1 MAQRILI
8 SVTSDLSTDQ
18 RVNRTATTLK
28 EAGYRVLVIGRVLK
42 TSTEVSPKRYRTLRF
57 KLWAEKGPMFY
68 ALYNIRLF
76 WFLLWHHADIL
87 MSNDLDTLP
96 ANFLAAKLKKI
107 PLVYDS
113 HEYFTGVPELVNRPK
128 VQRFWK
134 KLESYFL
141 PRVDYAIT
149 VNESIAKLY
158 KAEYDKEFN
167 IIRNVPLITKPFL
180 NNRETLR
187 KELGLP
193 ISKKI
198 IILQGAGINIDRGA
212 EELVSAMEYLSDYLL
227 LIVGGGDVILNLK
240 KIVGEKKL
248 KDRVWFVAKQ
258 PIEILRKYTAA
269 SNLGVT
275 LDKSNNINYKFSLP
289 NKLFDYIHAGIPILS
304 SDLPEL
310 KNIIVHYNIG
320 KICPDHDIKNISIMI
335 NDMLNADEQLKLWE
349 ANTVIAAKEL
359 NWDKEKE
366 RLLSIFKKIG

>member
-28 EAGYRVLVIGRVLK
+28 EAGYRVLVIGRSLK

-57 KLWAEKGPMFY
+57 KLWAEKGPLFY

-87 MSNDLDTLP
+87 VSNDLDTLP
-96 ANFLAAKLKKI
+96 ANFLASKLKKI

-113 HEYFTGVPELVNRPK
+113 HEYFTGVPELINRPK
-128 VQRFWK
+128 VQGIWK
-134 KLESYFL
+134 KIERYCL
-141 PRVDYAIT
+141 PKVDYAIT
-149 VNESIAKLY
+149 VNESIARLFKE
-158 KAEYDKEFN
+158 EYNKDFSV
-167 IIRNVPLITKPFL
+167 IRNVPLITKPFL
-180 NNRETLR
+180 NDRETLR

-193 ISKKI
+193 ASKKI

-212 EELVSAMEYLSDYLL
+212 EELVESMTYLPEYLL
-227 LIVGGGDVILNLK
+227 LIIGGGDVIPDLK
-240 KIVGEKKL
+240 KIVLEKKL
-248 KDRVWFVAKQ
+248 QNLVWFISKQ

-269 SNLGVT
+269 CNLGVT
-275 LDKSNNINYKFSLP
+275 LDKANNINYKLSLP
-289 NKLFDYIHAGIPILS
+289 NKLFDYIHAGIPVLT

-310 KNIIVHYNIG
+310 KNIVIGYNIG
-320 KICPDHDIKNISIMI
+320 KVCPDHDPKNISNMIME
-335 NDMLNADEQLKLWE
+335 MLSSDEQIKTWE
-349 ANTVIAAKEL
+349 ENTAIASKEL

-366 RLLSIFKKIG
+366 KLLSIFKKIG

>member
-28 EAGYRVLVIGRVLK
+28 EAGYRVLVIGRALK

-87 MSNDLDTLP
+87 LSNDLDTLP
-96 ANFLAAKLKKI
+96 ANFLASRLKKI

-128 VQRFWK
+128 VQSIWK
-134 KLESYFL
+134 KIERFCL
-141 PRVDYAIT
+141 PKVDHAIT
-149 VNESIAKLY
+149 VNESIARLF
-158 KAEYDKEFN
+158 KAEYNKDFGV
-167 IIRNVPLITKPFL
+167 IRNVPLITKPFL
-180 NNRETLR
+180 NDRETLR

-193 ISKKI
+193 ASKKI

-212 EELVSAMEYLSDYLL
+212 EELVESMNYLPEYLL
-227 LIVGGGDVILNLK
+227 LIIGGGDVIPDLK
-240 KIVGEKKL
+240 KIVLEKNL
-248 KDRVWFVAKQ
+248 QSQVRFIAKQ

-269 SNLGVT
+269 SNLGAT
-275 LDKSNNINYKFSLP
+275 LDKANNINYKLSLP
-289 NKLFDYIHAGIPILS
+289 NKLFDYIHAGIPVLT

-310 KNIIVHYNIG
+310 KNIVIGYNIG
-320 KICPDHDIKNISIMI
+320 KVCPDHDPKNISNLIME
-335 NDMLNADEQLKLWE
+335 MLSSDEQIKIWE
-349 ANTVIAAKEL
+349 ENSAIAAKEL

-366 RLLSIFKKIG
+366 KLLSIFKKIG

>member
-57 KLWAEKGPMFY
+57 RLWVEKGPMFY

-87 MSNDLDTLP
+87 VSNDLDTLP

-113 HEYFTGVPELVNRPK
+113 HEYFTGVPELLNRPK
-128 VQRFWK
+128 VQRIWK
-134 KLESYFL
+134 KIESYCL
-141 PRVDYAIT
+141 PKVDYAIT
-149 VNESIAKLY
+149 VNESIARLFKE
-158 KAEYDKEFN
+158 EYNKDFN
-167 IIRNVPLITKPFL
+167 VIRNVPLITKPFL
-180 NNRETLR
+180 GERENLR
-187 KELGLP
+187 RELGLP
-193 ISKKI
+193 IAKNI
-198 IILQGAGINIDRGA
+198 LILQGAGINIDRGA
-212 EELVSAMEYLSDYLL
+212 EELVEAMQYIPDYLL
-227 LIVGGGDVILNLK
+227 LIVGGGDVIADLK
-240 KIVGEKKL
+240 KIVNEKNL
-248 KDRVWFVAKQ
+248 KDCVLFVPKQ
-258 PIEILRKYTAA
+258 PVEILRKYTAA
-269 SNLGVT
+269 SNLGIT
-275 LDKSNNINYKFSLP
+275 LDKANNINYKLSLP
-289 NKLFDYIHAGIPILS
+289 NKLFDYIHAGIPVLS

-310 KNIIVHYNIG
+310 KNIIVGYNIG
-320 KICPDHDIKNISIMI
+320 KICSDHDPKNISRLI
-335 NDMLNADEQLKLWE
+335 DEMLSSDDQIKKWE
-349 ANTVIAAKEL
+349 ANTTIAAKEL

>member
-57 KLWAEKGPMFY
+57 KLWTEKGPMFY

-87 MSNDLDTLP
+87 VSNDLDTLP
-96 ANFLAAKLKKI
+96 ANFLAAKLKNI

-113 HEYFTGVPELVNRPK
+113 HEYFTGVPELINRPK
-128 VQRFWK
+128 VQRIWK
-134 KLESYFL
+134 KIESYCL
-141 PRVDYAIT
+141 PKVDYAIT
-149 VNESIAKLY
+149 VNESIAKLF
-158 KAEYDKEFN
+158 KEEYNKDFDV
-167 IIRNVPLITKPFL
+167 IRNVPLITKPFL
-180 NNRETLR
+180 SERENLR
-187 KELGLP
+187 RELGLP
-193 ISKKI
+193 INKKI
-198 IILQGAGINIDRGA
+198 LILQGAGINIDRGA
-212 EELVSAMEYLSDYLL
+212 EELVAAMSYLPDYLL
-227 LIVGGGDVILNLK
+227 LIVGGGDVIGDLRKIVSEKNLK
-240 KIVGEKKL
+240 E
-248 KDRVWFVAKQ
+248 RVLFIAKQ

-275 LDKSNNINYKFSLP
+275 LDKANNINYKLSLP
-289 NKLFDYIHAGIPILS
+289 NKLFDYIHAGVPVLS

-310 KNIIVHYNIG
+310 KRIVVGYDIG
-320 KICPDHDIKNISIMI
+320 EISTDHDPKNISKVIEEMFSSE
-335 NDMLNADEQLKLWE
+335 EQIKKWE

>member
-57 KLWAEKGPMFY
+57 RLWVEKGPMFY

-87 MSNDLDTLP
+87 VSNDLDTLP

-113 HEYFTGVPELVNRPK
+113 HEYFTGVPELLNRPK
-128 VQRFWK
+128 VQRIWK
-134 KLESYFL
+134 KIESYCL
-141 PRVDYAIT
+141 PKVNYAIT
-149 VNESIAKLY
+149 VNESIARLFKD
-158 KAEYDKEFN
+158 EYNKDFN
-167 IIRNVPLITKPFL
+167 VIRNVPLITKPFL
-180 NNRETLR
+180 GERENLR
-187 KELGLP
+187 RELGLP
-193 ISKKI
+193 IAKNI
-198 IILQGAGINIDRGA
+198 LILQGAGINIDRGA
-212 EELVSAMEYLSDYLL
+212 EELVEAMQYIPDYLL
-227 LIVGGGDVILNLK
+227 LIVGGGDVIADLK
-240 KIVGEKKL
+240 KIVNEKNL
-248 KDRVWFVAKQ
+248 KGCVLFVPKQ
-258 PIEILRKYTAA
+258 PVEILRKYTAA
-269 SNLGVT
+269 SNLGIT
-275 LDKSNNINYKFSLP
+275 LDKANNINYKLSLP
-289 NKLFDYIHAGIPILS
+289 NKLFDYIHAGIPVLS

-310 KNIIVHYNIG
+310 KNIIVGYNIG
-320 KICPDHDIKNISIMI
+320 KICPDHDPKNISKLI
-335 NDMLNADEQLKLWE
+335 DEMFSSDDQIKKWE
-349 ANTVIAAKEL
+349 ANTAIAAKEL

>member
-57 KLWAEKGPMFY
+57 KLWAERGPMFY
-68 ALYNIRLF
+68 ALFNIRLF

-87 MSNDLDTLP
+87 VSNDLDTLP
-96 ANFLAAKLKKI
+96 ANFLAAKIKKI

-113 HEYFTGVPELVNRPK
+113 HEYFTGVPELTNRPK
-128 VQRFWK
+128 IQRIWK
-134 KLESYFL
+134 KIESYCL
-141 PRVDYAIT
+141 PKVDHAIT
-149 VNESIAKLY
+149 VNESIAQLFKE
-158 KAEYDKEFN
+158 EYNKDFN
-167 IIRNVPLITKPFL
+167 VIRNVPLITKPFL
-180 NNRETLR
+180 SERENLR
-187 KELGLP
+187 RELGLP
-193 ISKKI
+193 LNKKI
-198 IILQGAGINIDRGA
+198 LILQGAGINIDRGS
-212 EELVSAMEYLSDYLL
+212 EELVVAMSYLPDYLL
-227 LIVGGGDVILNLK
+227 LIVGGGDVIGDLRKIVSEKNLK
-240 KIVGEKKL
+240 E
-248 KDRVWFVAKQ
+248 RVLFIAKQ

-275 LDKSNNINYKFSLP
+275 LDKANNINYKLSLP
-289 NKLFDYIHAGIPILS
+289 NKLFDYIHAGVPVLS

-310 KNIIVHYNIG
+310 KRIVVGYDIG
-320 KICPDHDIKNISIMI
+320 KISPDHDPKNISKMI
-335 NDMLNADEQLKLWE
+335 DEMFSSEEQIKKWE
-349 ANTVIAAKEL
+349 ANTVIAAKDL

>member
-28 EAGYRVLVIGRVLK
+28 EAGYRVLVIGRALK

-87 MSNDLDTLP
+87 LSNDLDTLP
-96 ANFLAAKLKKI
+96 ANFLASRLKKI

-128 VQRFWK
+128 VQGIWK
-134 KLESYFL
+134 KIERFCL
-141 PRVDYAIT
+141 PKVDYAIT
-149 VNESIAKLY
+149 VNESIARLFKG
-158 KAEYDKEFN
+158 EYNKDFSV
-167 IIRNVPLITKPFL
+167 IRNVPLITKLFL
-180 NNRETLR
+180 NDRETLR

-193 ISKKI
+193 ASKKI
-198 IILQGAGINIDRGA
+198 IILQGAGINIDRGS
-212 EELVSAMEYLSDYLL
+212 EELVESMNYLPEYLL
-227 LIVGGGDVILNLK
+227 LIIGGGDVIPDLK
-240 KIVGEKKL
+240 KIVLEKNL
-248 KDRVWFVAKQ
+248 QSQVRFIAKQ

-269 SNLGVT
+269 SNLGAT
-275 LDKSNNINYKFSLP
+275 LDKANNINYKLSLP
-289 NKLFDYIHAGIPILS
+289 NKLFDYIHAGIPVLT

-310 KNIIVHYNIG
+310 KNIVIGYNIG
-320 KICPDHDIKNISIMI
+320 KVCPDHDPKNISNLIME
-335 NDMLNADEQLKLWE
+335 MLSSDEQIKIWE
-349 ANTVIAAKEL
+349 ENAAIAAKEL

-366 RLLSIFKKIG
+366 KLLSIFKKIG

>member
-28 EAGYRVLVIGRVLK
+28 EAGYRVLVIGRALK

-87 MSNDLDTLP
+87 VSNDLDTLP
-96 ANFLAAKLKKI
+96 ANFLAAKIKKI

-113 HEYFTGVPELVNRPK
+113 HEYFTGVPELTNRPK
-128 VQRFWK
+128 IQRIWK
-134 KLESYFL
+134 KIESYCL
-141 PRVDYAIT
+141 PKVDYAIT
-149 VNESIAKLY
+149 VNESIAKLF
-158 KAEYDKEFN
+158 KEEYNKDFDVV
-167 IIRNVPLITKPFL
+167 RNVPLITKPFL
-180 NNRETLR
+180 SERENLR
-187 KELGLP
+187 RELGLP
-193 ISKKI
+193 LNKKI
-198 IILQGAGINIDRGA
+198 LILQGAGINIDRGA
-212 EELVSAMEYLSDYLL
+212 EELVAAMSYLPDYLL
-227 LIVGGGDVILNLK
+227 LIVGGGDVIGDLRKIVSEKNLK
-240 KIVGEKKL
+240 E
-248 KDRVWFVAKQ
+248 RVLFIAKQ

-275 LDKSNNINYKFSLP
+275 LDKANNINYKLSLP
-289 NKLFDYIHAGIPILS
+289 NKLFDYIHAGVPVLS
-304 SDLPEL
+304 SELPEL
-310 KNIIVHYNIG
+310 KRIIVGYDIG
-320 KICPDHDIKNISIMI
+320 KISPDHDPKNISKVI
-335 NDMLNADEQLKLWE
+335 DEMFSSEEQIKKWE

>member
-28 EAGYRVLVIGRVLK
+28 EAGYRVLVIGRSLK

-57 KLWAEKGPMFY
+57 KLWAEKGPLFY

-87 MSNDLDTLP
+87 VSNDLDTLP
-96 ANFLAAKLKKI
+96 ANFLASKLKKI

-113 HEYFTGVPELVNRPK
+113 HEYFTGVPELINRPK
-128 VQRFWK
+128 VQGIWK
-134 KLESYFL
+134 KIERYCL
-141 PRVDYAIT
+141 PKVDYAIT
-149 VNESIAKLY
+149 VNESIARLFKE
-158 KAEYDKEFN
+158 EYNKDFSV
-167 IIRNVPLITKPFL
+167 IRNVPLITKPFL
-180 NNRETLR
+180 NDRETLR

-193 ISKKI
+193 ASKKI

-212 EELVSAMEYLSDYLL
+212 EELVESMTYLPEYLL
-227 LIVGGGDVILNLK
+227 LIIGGGDVIPDLK
-240 KIVGEKKL
+240 KIVLEKNL
-248 KDRVWFVAKQ
+248 QNQVWFIPKQ

-269 SNLGVT
+269 CNLGVT
-275 LDKSNNINYKFSLP
+275 LDKANNINYKLSLP
-289 NKLFDYIHAGIPILS
+289 NKLFDYIHAGVPVLT

-310 KNIIVHYNIG
+310 KSIVIGYNIG
-320 KICPDHDIKNISIMI
+320 KVCPDHDPKNISNMIME
-335 NDMLNADEQLKLWE
+335 MLSSDEQIKTWE
-349 ANTVIAAKEL
+349 ENTAIAAKEL

-366 RLLSIFKKIG
+366 KLLSIFKKIG

>member
-57 KLWAEKGPMFY
+57 KLWTEKGPMFY

-87 MSNDLDTLP
+87 VSNDLDTLP
-96 ANFLAAKLKKI
+96 ANFLAAKLKNI

-113 HEYFTGVPELVNRPK
+113 HEYFTGVPELINRPK
-128 VQRFWK
+128 VQRIWK
-134 KLESYFL
+134 KIESYCL
-141 PRVDYAIT
+141 PKVDYAIT
-149 VNESIAKLY
+149 VNESIAKLF
-158 KAEYDKEFN
+158 KEEYNKDFDV
-167 IIRNVPLITKPFL
+167 IRNVPLITKPFL
-180 NNRETLR
+180 SERENLR
-187 KELGLP
+187 RELGLP
-193 ISKKI
+193 LNKKI
-198 IILQGAGINIDRGA
+198 LILQGAGINIDRGA
-212 EELVSAMEYLSDYLL
+212 EELVAAMSYLPDYLL
-227 LIVGGGDVILNLK
+227 LIVGGGDVIGDLR
-240 KIVGEKKL
+240 KIVSKKKL
-248 KDRVWFVAKQ
+248 KERVLFIAKQ

-275 LDKSNNINYKFSLP
+275 LDKANNINYKLSLP
-289 NKLFDYIHAGIPILS
+289 NKLFDYIHAGVPVLS

-310 KNIIVHYNIG
+310 KRIVVGYDIG
-320 KICPDHDIKNISIMI
+320 KISTDHDPKNISKVIEEMFSSE
-335 NDMLNADEQLKLWE
+335 EQIKKWE

>member
-28 EAGYRVLVIGRVLK
+28 EAGYRVLVIGRALK

-87 MSNDLDTLP
+87 VSNDLDTLP
-96 ANFLAAKLKKI
+96 ANFLASTLKKI

-113 HEYFTGVPELVNRPK
+113 HEYFTGVPELVKRPK
-128 VQRFWK
+128 VQGIWK
-134 KLESYFL
+134 KIERFCL
-141 PRVDYAIT
+141 PKVDHAIT
-149 VNESIAKLY
+149 VNESIARLFKG
-158 KAEYDKEFN
+158 EYNKDFSV
-167 IIRNVPLITKPFL
+167 IRNVPLITKPFL
-180 NNRETLR
+180 NDRETLR

-193 ISKKI
+193 TSKKI

-212 EELVSAMEYLSDYLL
+212 EELVESMNYLPEYLL
-227 LIVGGGDVILNLK
+227 LIIGGGDVIHDLK
-240 KIVGEKKL
+240 KIVLEKNL
-248 KDRVWFVAKQ
+248 QSQVWFIAKQ

-269 SNLGVT
+269 SNLGAT
-275 LDKSNNINYKFSLP
+275 LDKANNINYKLSLP
-289 NKLFDYIHAGIPILS
+289 NKLFDYIHAGIPVLT

-310 KNIIVHYNIG
+310 KNIVIGYNIG
-320 KICPDHDIKNISIMI
+320 KVCPDHDPKNISNLIME
-335 NDMLNADEQLKLWE
+335 MLSSDEQIKIWE
-349 ANTVIAAKEL
+349 ENAAIAAKEL

-366 RLLSIFKKIG
+366 KLLSIFKKIG

>member
-28 EAGYRVLVIGRVLK
+28 EAGYRVLVIGRALK

-87 MSNDLDTLP
+87 LSNDLDTLP
-96 ANFLAAKLKKI
+96 ANFLASRLKKI

-128 VQRFWK
+128 VQGIWK
-134 KLESYFL
+134 KIERFCL
-141 PRVDYAIT
+141 PKVDHAIT
-149 VNESIAKLY
+149 VNESIARLF
-158 KAEYDKEFN
+158 KAEYNKDFGV
-167 IIRNVPLITKPFL
+167 IRNVPLITKPFL
-180 NNRETLR
+180 NDRETLR

-193 ISKKI
+193 ASKKI

-212 EELVSAMEYLSDYLL
+212 EELVESMNYLPEYLL
-227 LIVGGGDVILNLK
+227 LIIGGGDVIPDLK
-240 KIVGEKKL
+240 KIVLEKNL
-248 KDRVWFVAKQ
+248 QSQVRFIAKQ

-269 SNLGVT
+269 SNLGAT
-275 LDKSNNINYKFSLP
+275 LDKANNINYKLSLP
-289 NKLFDYIHAGIPILS
+289 NKLFDYIHAGIPVLT

-310 KNIIVHYNIG
+310 KNIVIGYNIG
-320 KICPDHDIKNISIMI
+320 KVCPDHDPKNISNLIME
-335 NDMLNADEQLKLWE
+335 MLSSDEQIKIWE
-349 ANTVIAAKEL
+349 ENSAIAAKEL

-366 RLLSIFKKIG
+366 KLLSIFKKIG

>member
-57 KLWAEKGPMFY
+57 KLWAERGPMFY
-68 ALYNIRLF
+68 ALFNIRLF

-87 MSNDLDTLP
+87 VSNDLDTLP
-96 ANFLAAKLKKI
+96 ANFLAAKIKKI

-113 HEYFTGVPELVNRPK
+113 HEYFTGVPELTNRPK
-128 VQRFWK
+128 IQRIWK
-134 KLESYFL
+134 KIESYCL
-141 PRVDYAIT
+141 PKVDHAIT
-149 VNESIAKLY
+149 VNESIAQLFKE
-158 KAEYDKEFN
+158 EYNKDFN
-167 IIRNVPLITKPFL
+167 VIRNVPLITKPFL
-180 NNRETLR
+180 SERENLR
-187 KELGLP
+187 RELGLP
-193 ISKKI
+193 LNKKI
-198 IILQGAGINIDRGA
+198 LILQGAGINIDRGA
-212 EELVSAMEYLSDYLL
+212 EELVAAMSYLPDYLL
-227 LIVGGGDVILNLK
+227 LIVGGGDVIGDLRKIVSEKNLK
-240 KIVGEKKL
+240 E
-248 KDRVWFVAKQ
+248 RVLFIAKQ

-275 LDKSNNINYKFSLP
+275 LDKANNINYKLSLP
-289 NKLFDYIHAGIPILS
+289 NKLFDYIHAGVPVLS

-310 KNIIVHYNIG
+310 KRIVVGYDIG
-320 KICPDHDIKNISIMI
+320 KISPDHDPKNISKMI
-335 NDMLNADEQLKLWE
+335 DEMFSSEEQIKKWE
-349 ANTVIAAKEL
+349 ANTVIAAKDL

>member
-57 KLWAEKGPMFY
+57 KLWTEKGPMFY

-87 MSNDLDTLP
+87 VSNDLDTLP
-96 ANFLAAKLKKI
+96 ANFLAAKLKNI

-113 HEYFTGVPELVNRPK
+113 HEYFTGVPELINRPK
-128 VQRFWK
+128 VQRIWK
-134 KLESYFL
+134 KIESYCL
-141 PRVDYAIT
+141 PKVDYAIT
-149 VNESIAKLY
+149 VNESIAKLF
-158 KAEYDKEFN
+158 KEEYNKDFDV
-167 IIRNVPLITKPFL
+167 IRNVPLITKPFL
-180 NNRETLR
+180 SERENLR
-187 KELGLP
+187 RELGLP
-193 ISKKI
+193 INKKI
-198 IILQGAGINIDRGA
+198 LILQGAGINIDRGA
-212 EELVSAMEYLSDYLL
+212 EELVAAMSYLPDYLL
-227 LIVGGGDVILNLK
+227 LIVGGGDVIGDLRKIVSEKNLK
-240 KIVGEKKL
+240 E
-248 KDRVWFVAKQ
+248 RVLFIAKQ

-275 LDKSNNINYKFSLP
+275 LDKANNINYKLSLP
-289 NKLFDYIHAGIPILS
+289 NKLFDYIHAGVPVLS

-310 KNIIVHYNIG
+310 KRIVVGYDIG
-320 KICPDHDIKNISIMI
+320 KISTDHDPKNISKVIEEMFSSE
-335 NDMLNADEQLKLWE
+335 EQIKKWE

>member
-57 KLWAEKGPMFY
+57 RLWAEKGPMFY

-87 MSNDLDTLP
+87 VSNDLDTLP

-113 HEYFTGVPELVNRPK
+113 HEYFTGVPELLNRPK
-128 VQRFWK
+128 VQRIWK
-134 KLESYFL
+134 KIESYCL
-141 PRVDYAIT
+141 PKVDYAIT
-149 VNESIAKLY
+149 VNESIARLFKE
-158 KAEYDKEFN
+158 EYNKDFN
-167 IIRNVPLITKPFL
+167 VIRNVPLITKPFL
-180 NNRETLR
+180 GERENLR
-187 KELGLP
+187 RELGLP
-193 ISKKI
+193 IAKNI
-198 IILQGAGINIDRGA
+198 LILQGAGINIDRGA
-212 EELVSAMEYLSDYLL
+212 EELVEAMQYIPDYLL
-227 LIVGGGDVILNLK
+227 LIVGGGDVIADLK
-240 KIVGEKKL
+240 KIVNEKNL
-248 KDRVWFVAKQ
+248 KDCVLFVPKQ
-258 PIEILRKYTAA
+258 PVGILRKYTAA
-269 SNLGVT
+269 SNLGIT
-275 LDKSNNINYKFSLP
+275 LDKANNINYKLSLP
-289 NKLFDYIHAGIPILS
+289 NKLFDYIHAGIPVLS

-310 KNIIVHYNIG
+310 KNIIVGYNIG
-320 KICPDHDIKNISIMI
+320 KICSDHDPKNISRLI
-335 NDMLNADEQLKLWE
+335 DEMLSSDDQIKKWE
-349 ANTVIAAKEL
+349 ANTTIAAKEL